1 MDNVKRLIMSD
12 IIKEKDMRKARGDN
26 DVLVIGIN
34 PRVKKDN
41 DIPDT
46 LLGVPVVECKE
57 IMFYSICSQDEFG
70 RLFNAIEA

>member
-1 MDNVKRLIMSD
+1 MSD
-12 IIKEKDMRKARGDN
+12 IIKEKDMRKGDN

-46 LLGVPVVECKE
+46 LLGVQVVECKE

>member
-12 IIKEKDMRKARGDN
+12 IIKEKDMRKGDN

-34 PRVKKDN
+34 PRVKQDN

-70 RLFNAIEA
+70 RLFDAIEA

>member
-12 IIKEKDMRKARGDN
+12 IIKEKDMRKGDN

-57 IMFYSICSQDEFG
+57 IMFYAICSQDEFG
-70 RLFNAIEA
+70 RLFDAVEA